1 MKAERHK
8 KDALSNQRDFIMKA
22 EWYDIRESEANQGG
36 VSIRIKKDSRQ
47 QAINHCR
54 GDRARLE

>member
-1 MKAERHK
+1 ME
-8 KDALSNQRDFIMKA
+8 A